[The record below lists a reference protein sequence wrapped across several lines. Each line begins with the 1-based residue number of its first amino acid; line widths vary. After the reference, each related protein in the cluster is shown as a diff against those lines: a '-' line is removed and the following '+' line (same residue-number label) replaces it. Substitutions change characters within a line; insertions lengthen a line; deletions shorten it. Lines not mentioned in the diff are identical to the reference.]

1 MIRTIASVFEHDG
14 DDICKWIALFVS
26 SVTHKTH
33 MYTNFLA
40 IVFLL
45 KAAQDLTLG
54 GAQSPWII
62 MTALSL
68 IHCVIWESP
77 DLHEPH
83 SVCQQK
89 EGDERFSKVDSILNF
104 GRFALQQETL
114 LLIDDT

>member
-26 SVTHKTH
+26 SVTHKTR

-45 KAAQDLTLG
+45 KAAQDSTLG

-68 IHCVIWESP
+68 IYCVIWESP

-83 SVCQQK
+83 SHCQRRK
-89 EGDERFSKVDSILNF
+89 EMRFSKVDSILNL

>member
-1 MIRTIASVFEHDG
+1 
-14 DDICKWIALFVS
+14 
-26 SVTHKTH
+26 

-45 KAAQDLTLG
+45 KAAQDSTLG

-68 IHCVIWESP
+68 IYCVIWESP

-83 SVCQQK
+83 SLCQRRK
-89 EGDERFSKVDSILNF
+89 EMRFSKVDSILNL